1 MYKEKYKKYKLK
13 YLNLQSQIGGTQFI
27 YHGTNLFYIDDIIK
41 NGLTGKYNQQIF
53 DIIKKHWPTISEWLD
68 EHDKPKSP
76 YVSYFLD
83 RQQIVIDKA
92 PNISLS
98 FTGRLYV
105 AKEYGASVRKLG
117 EGPTFFFQHF
127 TQYINENIEKITED
141 MKKDYE
147 TINNAYKHPQIIL
160 AINIDDFDKNQISDF
175 EDLDQWEI
183 MVHFSIDVTQLYIM
197 KDDETFVLL
206 KSSEGVEY
214 IKNLK
219 QKFLQK
225 QQEEQAEIEK
235 NKLSPD
241 WVITKSNTPLL
252 YTYEALN
259 RSINCRIYVVYDIY
273 KEKDNLHYL
282 RLSINNNNT
291 INIDIEINYIFEKNN
306 YVIRLNNSKGYKLF
320 ESNDD
325 LQKHF
330 NLAVNYII
338 YYIIPEDR
346 KKKIKKKVNYSL
358 QYLKEKNI

>member
-13 YLNLQSQIGGTQFI
+13 YLNLQNQIGGTRLI
-27 YHGTNLFYIDDIIK
+27 YHGTNLFYIDDIMT
-41 NGLTGKYNQQIF
+41 NGLTGKYNEKLYQI
-53 DIIKKHWPTISEWLD
+53 INKHWPTISNWLD

-98 FTGRLYV
+98 FTGRLDV

-117 EGPTFFFQHF
+117 EGPTFFLMHF
-127 TQYINENIEKITED
+127 TQYINANLGKITDD
-141 MKKDYE
+141 MKNDYK
-147 TINNAYKHPQIIL
+147 TINNASKHPQIIL
-160 AINIDDFDKNQISDF
+160 AINIDDFDKNQIDNF
-175 EDLDQWEI
+175 GDLEGWEI

-206 KSSEGVEY
+206 TSYEGVEY

-219 QKFLQK
+219 QQFLEK

-259 RSINCRIYVVYDIY
+259 RSINCRIYVVYHIY
-273 KEKDNLHYL
+273 QEKDNLHYL
-282 RLSINNNNT
+282 SFSITNYNT
-291 INIDIEINYIFEKNN
+291 IDIDIVINYIFEK
-306 YVIRLNNSKGYKLF
+306 KKLC
-320 ESNDD
+320 N
-325 LQKHF
+325 
-330 NLAVNYII
+330 
-338 YYIIPEDR
+338 
-346 KKKIKKKVNYSL
+346 
-358 QYLKEKNI
+358 